1 MPVIVARGASRSA
14 ADSRVVAPTTWAS
27 CGPNMLTA
35 DSSGESVALYTSVPR
50 ARPAIVEAAELSAE
64 DRKRGVNSRVRKRS
78 E

>member
-1 MPVIVARGASRSA
+1 
-14 ADSRVVAPTTWAS
+14 
-27 CGPNMLTA
+27 MLTA
-35 DSSGESVALYTSVPR
+35 DSSGESVALYTSVPT